1 MMLSRSGTF
10 IDTMSSGSNRAGI
23 PSSVSAT
30 SNAFQWGKEDKG
42 KGSRKSRKQKEMLA
56 MRQDSQEPVSLDARQ
71 NLSNSEVNWPLFL
84 LKIKTLISTNLV
96 TAQLVLLL
104 RPNVVSWYDF
114 YQYFISL
121 LLGVVVET
129 CGSVV
134 SVLFRRMEMISG

>member
-1 MMLSRSGTF
+1 
-10 IDTMSSGSNRAGI
+10 
-23 PSSVSAT
+23 
-30 SNAFQWGKEDKG
+30 
-42 KGSRKSRKQKEMLA
+42 MLA
-56 MRQDSQEPVSLDARQ
+56 MRQEPVSLDARQ
-71 NLSNSEVNWPLFL
+71 NLSNSEVNGPLFL

-96 TAQLVLLL
+96 TAQLDLLL
-104 RPNVVSWYDF
+104 KPNVVSWYDF